1 MQFKKAVAIGLGT
14 LVAGATFA
22 FAGMA
27 ATDLTQVFPTTGT
40 SALTGANTL
49 VVVGAS
55 ANPADIVGAIDVAA
69 RLGGTVT
76 ETKTITG
83 TTSAVDGI
91 EKDGVGICTSTTA
104 TSCELADAAA
114 TGSAFPSA
122 MILTSTHYTG
132 LKKSTI
138 SWKSN
143 DYDYKEQVDVSGVS
157 MSHDVTTDKVN
168 GTETM
173 VVESGDIKY
182 EYVFD
187 KALNLSTA
195 TTAGTT
201 GTISSPEYTYPVKI
215 KLMGKDFQIVGV
227 GATSIKALAGN
238 TGEASATSGVTSGS
252 YTVYATQ
259 GVSDSWAKIV
269 VKDATGT
276 EVASK
281 SISQGDTYDFSAQ
294 ALTVKVTDVRAI
306 GTSGDISGVDVV
318 VGATGSV
325 EKEYDSTADV
335 TSTGTASDKFF
346 GIADW
351 GIQVTG
357 LSGSGGYPGI
367 PKNAKIQVVYKPS
380 TTQYLKAGGKISLP
394 NNYGELGFEGFNT
407 DRFVTV
413 TVAPYGGTSTYDVN
427 STSDLV
433 GSDVYGLE
441 ISASPSGSIVS
452 TAGNT
457 FDKAYVLFNK
467 TLSDA
472 TYGYGTPFWIG
483 FWDKTN
489 SKILTN
495 RTAVGS
501 AQPAMSDATNISSVE
516 YMHGLLTRANTSFT
530 YPFKIT
536 YAGSG
541 DADWYLNVTMNFTHG
556 IQSVLVGSV
565 PAGSFDVTAAFMNKT
580 AGLTNAAPQFRL
592 GVTSSSAE
600 DVEIKATTSGQTAQP
615 VGKKTQD
622 IVSDGEVIIVDSNSN
637 GGSDKFVFQVP
648 SKRLAAKVYFGKMG
662 ATSGTNTYQNAI
674 PVTTP
679 VGKLTSDYTDATI
692 GTTGKNLIFVGGPC
706 ANKFV
711 ATLMNTTSAA
721 CLTAWYSEVGA
732 TDAAGAANKALIK
745 VVENAFG
752 SGKVALIVAGT
763 DAKDTRNAAAKVMA
777 DGLTGSKYL
786 YSTAASSSQ

>member
-27 ATDLTQVFPTTGT
+27 ATDLSQVFPTTGT

-76 ETKTITG
+76 ETKTISG
-83 TTSAVDGI
+83 TTSNVDGV
-91 EKDGVGICTSTTA
+91 EKDGVTICTSTTA
-104 TSCELADAAA
+104 TNCNLDDAAG
-114 TGSAFPSA
+114 TGSAFPSGVV
-122 MILTSTHYTG
+122 LTNTHYSG

-138 SWKSN
+138 SWNSN
-143 DYDYKEQVDVSGVS
+143 DYDYRERVDASGVT

-173 VVESGDIKY
+173 VVESGDVFY

-187 KALNLSTA
+187 KALNISSKNNL
-195 TTAGTT
+195 
-201 GTISSPEYTYPVKI
+201 GTISSPEYTYPIKV

-227 GATSIKALAGN
+227 GTSSIKALAGN
-238 TGEASATSGVTSGS
+238 TGEASATNGITSGD

-269 VKDATGT
+269 VKDKTGT

-281 SISQGDTYDFSAQ
+281 SISEGNSYDFSAQ
-294 ALTVKVTDVRAI
+294 SLTVKVTDVRAI
-306 GTSGDISGVDVV
+306 GTTGDISGVDVV

-335 TSTGTASDKFF
+335 TSTGTASDVFPGDATKM
-346 GIADW
+346 W

-357 LSGSGGYPGI
+357 LSSAGTYPGV
-367 PKNAKIQVVYKPS
+367 PKNARIQVVYKPS
-380 TTQYLKAGGKISLP
+380 TTQYLKAGEKISLP
-394 NNYGELGFEGFNT
+394 NSYGELGYEGFNT
-407 DRFVTV
+407 DKFVTV
-413 TVAPYGGTSTYDVN
+413 TVSPFGGTSTYDVN
-427 STSDLV
+427 STADIV
-433 GSDVYGLE
+433 GNDQYGLE
-441 ISASPSGSIVS
+441 ISSDVTGSIVS
-452 TAGNT
+452 PAANT
-457 FDKAYVLFNK
+457 YDKAYVLFNK
-467 TLSDA
+467 TMTGPA
-472 TYGYGTPFWIG
+472 GYGQAFWIG
-483 FWDKTN
+483 YWDKTN
-489 SKILTN
+489 SKVLVN
-495 RTAVGS
+495 R
-501 AQPAMSDATNISSVE
+501 SSVDGGNGTYVNTNVTNVE
-516 YMHGLLTRANTSFT
+516 YAMGFLNASSPNAV
-530 YPFKIT
+530 YPFRIT

-541 DADWYLNVTMNFTHG
+541 DADWYLNVTVNFTHG
-556 IQSVLVGSV
+556 IQTVQVGSV
-565 PAGSFDVTAAFMNKT
+565 PTGFFDVTAAFTNKT
-580 AGLTNAAPQFRL
+580 AGIPTASPQFRL
-592 GVTSSSAE
+592 GATSASAE
-600 DVEIKATTSGQTAQP
+600 DAEILGRTSGQTAQSI
-615 VGKKTQD
+615 GKKTQD
-622 IVSDGEVIIVDSNSN
+622 IVSDSEVVVVNSNSN
-637 GGSDKFVFQVP
+637 GASDKLVFKVP
-648 SKRLAAKVYFGKMG
+648 SKRLAAKVYFGKLG
-662 ATSGTNTYQNAI
+662 ASSTSNTYQNAI

-711 ATLMNTTSAA
+711 ATLMNTTADK

-732 TDAAGAANKALIK
+732 TDAAGAKDKALVK